1 MTISRGDRLP
11 DGSFLEPGPEGPQE
25 VSAKA
30 LFAGRKVVVFGLPGA
45 FTRVCSADHLP
56 SFMRTVPAFR
66 EKGVDDVAC
75 LAVNDPFVLKAWD
88 DATGATRGGVRLL
101 GDPSG
106 SFVRALGLAMD
117 DVAAVGLY
125 GRSRRFAMLVEDGV
139 VTALNIEP
147 DRGCSISAGE
157 TFLES
162 I

>member
-1 MTISRGDRLP
+1 MTISKGDRLP
-11 DGSFLEPGPEGPQE
+11 AGSFLEPGPEGPRE
-25 VSAKA
+25 VSTEA
-30 LFAGRKVVVFGLPGA
+30 LFTGRRVVVFGLPGA

-56 SFMRTVPAFR
+56 SFMRTAAAFR
-66 EKGVDDVAC
+66 DKGVDDIVC

-88 DATGATRGGVRLL
+88 EATGATRGGVRLL

-117 DVAAVGLY
+117 DVAAAGLY

-157 TFLES
+157 TFLEA